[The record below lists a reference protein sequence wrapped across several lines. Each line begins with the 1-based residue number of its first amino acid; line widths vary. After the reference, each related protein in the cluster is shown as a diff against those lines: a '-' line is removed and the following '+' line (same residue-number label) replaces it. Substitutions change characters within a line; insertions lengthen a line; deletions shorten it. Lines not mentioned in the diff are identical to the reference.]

1 MLSSS
6 VLVLNRSFLPV
17 HITSLKRAF
26 CMLYAGIAR
35 AVDEEF
41 HTFDFHSWAE
51 LSLAVHDESVGLVG
65 RLIKVP
71 RVIVLTAYD
80 HLPKRSIKFSRLN
93 IMIRDKYTCQ
103 YCNKKL
109 PRSKLNL
116 DHVVPRCRG
125 GRTNWENVVTSCFDC
140 NRQKGMCLPREAGL
154 KLVKSPGRPR
164 TTPFIDGLTNSIRYE
179 QWKPFFNVVDYSY
192 WNVELEE

>member
-41 HTFDFHSWAE
+41 HTFDFQSWAE
-51 LSLAVHDESVGLVG
+51 LSVAVHDESVGLVG

-80 HLPKRSIKFSRLN
+80 HLPKRSVKFSRLN

-116 DHVVPRCRG
+116 DHVVPRSRG

-140 NRQKGMCLPREAGL
+140 NRQKGMRLPNEAGL
-154 KLVKSPGRPR
+154 KLVKVPGRPR
-164 TTPFIDGLTNSIRYE
+164 RTPFIDGLTNSIRYE